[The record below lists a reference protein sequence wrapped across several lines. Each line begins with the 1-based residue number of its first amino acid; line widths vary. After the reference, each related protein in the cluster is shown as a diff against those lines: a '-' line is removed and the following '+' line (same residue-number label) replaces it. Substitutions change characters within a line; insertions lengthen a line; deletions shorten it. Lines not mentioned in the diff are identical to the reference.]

1 MIYNVIIYIM
11 FRFTFLHHIIVNAK
25 LPRFRIFFSSP
36 ADSLLFIQSWES
48 RVQLLPPS
56 VDGHTKAR
64 MMCRDPTKTCP
75 VFHLSQMNL
84 PVQSDTFEKTQL
96 WVHLEILGSTL
107 LADTIRKAH
116 VQSYFTVTFR
126 FFQIQFGS
134 RAPGKIADLPHFFV
148 LSNLPNG
155 RDSAAI
161 WRMFCRGVE

>member
-1 MIYNVIIYIM
+1 MLLYILC
-11 FRFTFLHHIIVNAK
+11 FGSLFCITSSSTRSCPVSGYIFLIARGLVAVY
-25 LPRFRIFFSSP
+25 
-36 ADSLLFIQSWES
+36 QSWES

-75 VFHLSQMNL
+75 VFHLGQMNL

-96 WVHLEILGSTL
+96 WVHLEILGFTL